1 MGDLE
6 EKASRF
12 AISAHARINQL
23 RKYSG
28 QPYDVHLRAVAGLV
42 SSVSRDENLIA
53 AAWLH
58 DTVEDTPATFE
69 DIEREFGPDVT
80 ELVKELTD
88 VSKPGDGNRANRK
101 AIDRQ
106 HLAGASPRAKTVK
119 LADLIDNCEDICR
132 NDPRFGRV
140 FLEEMQFL
148 LNVLSEGEETLY
160 RKAIQT
166 AEAFSRKLELEG
178 DPGEEEPEKELQALR
193 STLPGRLLPGHRGIR
208 LFTGAFAARDILEP
222 LLSFDA
228 EVLEN
233 PGFGRGVP
241 EAGLVGIRRNGVV
254 TGYLARED
262 LVSRPTL
269 VERNIDSR
277 QVVDLEAS
285 LTDVLHVLTH
295 FNSCFVSLDGTVVGL
310 ISREDIEKPVVR
322 MWLFGIIMLIEMLAV
337 TVIRQKWPEEAWKEK
352 LSGGRLEKARQ
363 LQAERQRRGF
373 SADLLDCLQFA
384 DKIQLI
390 LKAPALLRGTGFSS
404 VAAARKALNGL
415 ESLRDDL
422 AHGQDITRHDWIP
435 ILRLARRIE
444 HLYGERKGEG

>member
-28 QPYDVHLRAVAGLV
+28 QPYDVHLRAVARIV
-42 SSVSRDENLIA
+42 SSVSRDESLIA

-88 VSKPGDGNRANRK
+88 VSKPSDGNRADRK
-101 AIDRQ
+101 AKDRL
-106 HLAGASPRAKTVK
+106 HLAEASSRAKTVK

-140 FLEEMQFL
+140 FLEEMQSL
-148 LNVLSEGEETLY
+148 LEVLSEGEETLF
-160 RKAIQT
+160 RKAIET
-166 AEAFSRKLELEG
+166 AAACSRKLGLET
-178 DPGEEEPEKELQALR
+178 DPEVVP
-193 STLPGRLLPGHRGIR
+193 STLPGRLLPGHTGIR
-208 LFTGAFAARDILEP
+208 LFTGAFAARDIMEP

-228 EVLEN
+228 EALEN
-233 PGFGRGVP
+233 PGFGRIVP
-241 EAGLVGIRRNGVV
+241 EAKPLGIRNGGVV
-254 TGYLARED
+254 TGYIARED
-262 LVSRPTL
+262 LVSSSTPM
-269 VERNIDSR
+269 ERKFDSR

-285 LTDVLHVLTH
+285 LVDVLHVLTL
-295 FNSCFVSLDGTVVGL
+295 FSSCFVSLDGTVVGL

-322 MWLFGIIMLIEMLAV
+322 MWLFGIIMLIEMFAV
-337 TVIRQKWPEEAWKEK
+337 TLIRQKWPGEAWKEK
-352 LSGGRLEKARQ
+352 LSSGRLEKAEQ
-363 LQAERQRRGF
+363 LQAERQRRGL
-373 SADLLDCLQFA
+373 SAELLDCLQFA
-384 DKIQLI
+384 DKIQM
-390 LKAPALLRGTGFSS
+390 LLREPVFLEGAGFSS
-404 VAAARKALNGL
+404 LAAAKKTLNGL

-444 HLYGERKGEG
+444 HLCGT